1 MRFPWSVGRIRVAGS
16 RCVTGDRFWPVLGS
30 GPGGALR
37 RRRGPGPEP
46 GIFCGEQLRYE
57 LIASRCLNSSICT
70 RTHFFICT
78 TKALMQRNYTVTVV
92 FLFVFVA
99 RIHRITTSNRH
110 SDDIYSANLAR
121 KNMRHRSIVVN
132 HNRQSTRRVLRRR
145 PLPGG
150 LDDAGPGGEVVP

>member
-1 MRFPWSVGRIRVAGS
+1 
-16 RCVTGDRFWPVLGS
+16 
-30 GPGGALR
+30 
-37 RRRGPGPEP
+37 
-46 GIFCGEQLRYE
+46 
-57 LIASRCLNSSICT
+57 
-70 RTHFFICT
+70 
-78 TKALMQRNYTVTVV
+78 MQRNYTVTVV

-121 KNMRHRSIVVN
+121 KNMRHRPIVVN

-150 LDDAGPGGEVVP
+150 LDDAGPGGEIVP